1 MTGLIKQSNCPLQT
15 VYLYSRFA
23 QVPNTRLDHVQA
35 SLIAALALRI
45 CPTFTTNFSNFLLSL
60 VCRAKPVLS
69 SMKYCP
75 HCHSELKDN
84 ATFCPHCGSDKNTG
98 WKESAEYSDLD
109 LPDYDEIVEN
119 EFGEKK
125 KKSSP
130 LTIVAVVIVVLA
142 FMAAMV
148 L

>member
-1 MTGLIKQSNCPLQT
+1 MI
-15 VYLYSRFA
+15 
-23 QVPNTRLDHVQA
+23 
-35 SLIAALALRI
+35 
-45 CPTFTTNFSNFLLSL
+45 
-60 VCRAKPVLS
+60 
-69 SMKYCP
+69 CP
-75 HCHSELKDN
+75 HCHSELKQG

-98 WKESAEYSDLD
+98 WKEGAEYSDLD

-119 EFGEKK
+119 EFDEKK

>member
-1 MTGLIKQSNCPLQT
+1 MQPPQLLISFSHFLLHFYSQT
-15 VYLYSRFA
+15 
-23 QVPNTRLDHVQA
+23 Q
-35 SLIAALALRI
+35 ILALRI
-45 CPTFTTNFSNFLLSL
+45 CPNPYFLI
-60 VCRAKPVLS
+60 
-69 SMKYCP
+69 MYCP

-98 WKESAEYSDLD
+98 CKEGAEYSDLD

-125 KKSSP
+125 KKASP
-130 LTIVAVVIVVLA
+130 LTIVAVVIIVLA